1 MPADVKT
8 LVASLEADIKSG
20 KLHPF
25 AGPVKDQD
33 GKDRQ
38 PAGSNMSDEAM
49 GKMDFY
55 VEGIA
60 GKLPSK

>member
-1 MPADVKT
+1 VKT
-8 LVASLEADIKSG
+8 
-20 KLHPF
+20 
-25 AGPVKDQD
+25 QD
-33 GKDRQ
+33 GKDRIA
-38 PAGSNMSDEAM
+38 AGKNMTDDEM